1 MANSPSVSIRIP
13 PETLKR
19 IDRLA
24 QKLYPSR
31 RVGKHPNRSQLI
43 LHAIEQFLEEH
54 ESSFA
59 DTLDDEQPGEL
70 EIKKAQ
76 DEEFDD
82 TAVAVIQEIQHYPQ
96 YIKSPVREYIY
107 WWFDYFSYMKQ
118 FTDAWFSAK
127 Q

>member
-43 LHAIEQFLEEH
+43 LHAIEQLLEEH
-54 ESSFA
+54 ESSFT
-59 DTLDDEQPGEL
+59 DTLDDEQPDEL
-70 EIKKAQ
+70 ELQKTE
-76 DEEFDD
+76 DEELDD
-82 TAVAVIQEIQHYPQ
+82 TAVIQEIQKYPK
-96 YIKSPVREYIY
+96 YIKSPIREYIY
-107 WWFDYFSYMKQ
+107 WWFDYFSYIKQ

-127 Q
+127 